1 MKQYDSENLSNKFL
15 HKVQAVSKKL
25 DHHHHTS
32 DIHYNS
38 TGEQIIIDD
47 QRAWLISLIN
57 TPQHERTDEWISENY
72 QKITKASR
80 VKGDKI
86 ISHEVMRKKIERYLR

>member
-1 MKQYDSENLSNKFL
+1 MVKAKVVTDQEKELARLKRKFDLANILKKMKQYDSENLSNKFL
-15 HKVQAVSKKL
+15 REVQAVSKKL

-57 TPQHERTDEWISENY
+57 TP
-72 QKITKASR
+72 
-80 VKGDKI
+80 
-86 ISHEVMRKKIERYLR
+86 